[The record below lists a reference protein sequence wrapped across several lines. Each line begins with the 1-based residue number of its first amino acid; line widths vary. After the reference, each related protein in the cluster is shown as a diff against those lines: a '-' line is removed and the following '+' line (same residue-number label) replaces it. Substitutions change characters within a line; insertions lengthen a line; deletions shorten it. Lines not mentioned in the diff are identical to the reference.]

1 MSTYQEKAK
10 QCKCCGK
17 HVPLPT
23 VLKEYNGVCLC
34 PTTFANVVE
43 YKRLWKT
50 IGSRPPGNIR
60 KHFSDYVQQL
70 VEKTIDKNNEGDIN
84 EHK

>member
-1 MSTYQEKAK
+1 MSTYQELAK

-23 VLKEYNGVCLC
+23 ILKEFEGIMLC

-43 YKRLWKT
+43 YKRIWST
-50 IGSRPPGNIR
+50 SGHRPSGSIR
-60 KHFSDYVQQL
+60 KHFSEYVQEV
-70 VEKTIDKNNEGDIN
+70 VEKSMAQNEL
-84 EHK
+84 